1 MHRFYLPPEH
11 CAGTTLRLDGR
22 EAHHALHV
30 LRLKHGE
37 LVAVLDG
44 NGNEFMCTVENAARN
59 AVTLSVSLKNFV
71 PAPPC
76 SVTLLVGVPKG
87 KIIESIIQKAVE
99 LGAQRIVP
107 VLSERVVTQLDG
119 EDTENKRDKW
129 QNVAI
134 EAIKQCGAAWLPKVE
149 APTSIYD
156 LRFTIYEKFDL
167 SLVGSSAKGAPASA
181 RSVARV

>member
-11 CAGTTLRLDGR
+11 CAGTALRLDGR

-44 NGNEFMCTVENAARN
+44 IGNEFMCTVADCGRN

-76 SVTLLVGVPKG
+76 SVTLLQAVPKG
-87 KIIESIIQKAVE
+87 KIIESIIQKSGE
-99 LGAQRIVP
+99 LGARRIVP
-107 VLSERVVTQLDG
+107 VLSERVVTQLDD
-119 EDTENKRDKW
+119 EDAENKRDKW

-134 EAIKQCGAAWLPKVE
+134 AAIKQCGAAWLPKVE
-149 APTSIYD
+149 APMQIEQF
-156 LRFTIYEKFDL
+156 LARKEKFDL
-167 SLVGSSAKGAPASA
+167 LLAGSLQKERRHTREV
-181 RSVARV
+181 